1 MMMSPLTM
9 MNRVKAMMMMKAK
22 KTSKVKKIVKINK
35 VIKIMITKRYNL
47 RLHTKVMK
55 SSFRSNHPTWWTRC
69 CLTLNKLQRSK
80 QSKRC
85 FSHSL
90 ERGRVRSNRRVRM
103 ETNGQLGMVGS

>member
-55 SSFRSNHPTWWTRC
+55 SSFRSNHPT
-69 CLTLNKLQRSK
+69 
-80 QSKRC
+80 
-85 FSHSL
+85 
-90 ERGRVRSNRRVRM
+90 
-103 ETNGQLGMVGS
+103 

>member
-1 MMMSPLTM
+1 M

-55 SSFRSNHPTWWTRC
+55 SSFRSNHPT
-69 CLTLNKLQRSK
+69 
-80 QSKRC
+80 
-85 FSHSL
+85 
-90 ERGRVRSNRRVRM
+90 
-103 ETNGQLGMVGS
+103 